1 VLSEGL
7 IFAVAGGLVTFEY
20 WSKEQEAGA
29 KKVKAA
35 AEKVKNEQAIVRV
48 RRENEENRDNRAHRR
63 QGEEESCREAH
74 KRGHTH
80 T

>member
-1 VLSEGL
+1 MLSEGL

-35 AEKVKNEQAIVRV
+35 AEKGKNEQAIVRV